1 MGADTV
7 SRPFAAAYGWLYPQ
21 TTLLVINLKD
31 TLMDLTGTTNDFPK
45 QGQNLA
51 DKAANTVQAGI
62 QDVKGTVNRAADQL
76 SSKADQL
83 RSETKPLIK
92 KAMQQTNAFGQSVG
106 DATQRIR
113 DAASQAS
120 ESVTE
125 YAKAN
130 PVKAILIA
138 AASGAVL
145 ATLLHT
151 ISHSRD

>member
-1 MGADTV
+1 
-7 SRPFAAAYGWLYPQ
+7 
-21 TTLLVINLKD
+21 
-31 TLMDLTGTTNDFPK
+31 MDLTGTTNDFSK
-45 QGQNLA
+45 QGQDLA
-51 DKAANTVQAGI
+51 DKTANKVKAGI
-62 QDVKGTVNRAADQL
+62 QDAKRTVNQAADQL

-83 RSETKPLIK
+83 HSEEKPLIK
-92 KAMQQTNAFGQSVG
+92 KATQQTNAFAQGVE

-113 DAASQAS
+113 DAGSRAS

-138 AASGAVL
+138 LASGAVL
-145 ATLLHT
+145 ATLFHR

>member
-1 MGADTV
+1 
-7 SRPFAAAYGWLYPQ
+7 
-21 TTLLVINLKD
+21 
-31 TLMDLTGTTNDFPK
+31 MDLTGTTNDFSK
-45 QGQNLA
+45 QGQALA
-51 DKAANTVQAGI
+51 DKATNKVQGGI
-62 QDVKGTVNRAADQL
+62 QDAKRTVNLAADQL
-76 SSKADQL
+76 SSKVDQFG
-83 RSETKPLIK
+83 SEAKPMIK
-92 KAMQQTNAFGQSVG
+92 KAAQQTKAFAQSVG

-125 YAKAN
+125 YAKEN

-151 ISHSRD
+151 ISRSRD